1 MALPRPQCVL
11 GVGPLSPAHG
21 LWVGLLGVA
30 SDTLRSGHR
39 PLTEETCQSK
49 SDFVCGGVC
58 TVAQP
63 PPPDHMTSQKPPKP
77 SLGTGALTALH
88 PLRWHM
94 HTPWAPGAGGVR
106 PGGVPS
112 SRAPRHGP
120 LMASWGQEWG
130 ALIPRGRD
138 RAPPGCTRQSAPA
151 ARAAGRAP
159 DANVGLRRGL
169 EAECGN
175 LGSSTHHQ
183 GTTRESGRS
192 AGRGGRGILGEVASK
207 LGLDVRLPVSRC
219 GGRALRLRGAAR
231 ARVWS
236 WEGRA
241 CLGGR
246 SSGLSLAPGNARGKS
261 STPYGDAR
269 GGREDPPPVT
279 GGVRDSP
286 DWPQPPPPLRWRQAG
301 QRRRRP
307 RADEKHL
314 MNKYSLK
321 GWCHTMNFSVAE
333 TAEDLF

>member
-1 MALPRPQCVL
+1 M
-11 GVGPLSPAHG
+11 
-21 LWVGLLGVA
+21 A

-39 PLTEETCQSK
+39 PLTEETRQSK
-49 SDFVCGGVC
+49 PDFVCGGVC
-58 TVAQP
+58 TLAQP
-63 PPPDHMTSQKPPKP
+63 PPPDHMTRQKPPKP

-192 AGRGGRGILGEVASK
+192 AGWAGHLGRSGFQARPRRPAPSQQMWGESPPPEGCSTCESVELGGTGVPGRTELGAEPGPGKRQGEAVC
-207 LGLDVRLPVSRC
+207 P
-219 GGRALRLRGAAR
+219 LRGR
-231 ARVWS
+231 PW
-236 WEGRA
+236 WEGRP
-241 CLGGR
+241 
-246 SSGLSLAPGNARGKS
+246 S
-261 STPYGDAR
+261 
-269 GGREDPPPVT
+269 PVT